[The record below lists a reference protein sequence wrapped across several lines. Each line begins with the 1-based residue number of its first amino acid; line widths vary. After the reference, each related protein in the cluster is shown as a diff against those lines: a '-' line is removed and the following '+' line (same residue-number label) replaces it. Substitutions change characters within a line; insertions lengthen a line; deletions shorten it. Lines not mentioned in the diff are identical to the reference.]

1 MSLFRFEDEDLLNIG
16 HGLTNRELEII
27 RQIEAGLSTKEIA
40 AKLFLS
46 VYTVNTHRA
55 NILEKSGKLLISDL
69 IYELKAKGVL

>member
-1 MSLFRFEDEDLLNIG
+1 MDQYLLNIG
-16 HGLTNRELEII
+16 TRLTKRELEII
-27 RQIEAGLSTKEIA
+27 RHLVAGLSTKEIA